1 MPKNI
6 IPLHTPQSPSS
17 LDNRQP
23 NQLDRP
29 QNAHQLVMMKAELV
43 TQPANWSPSLQSVLD
58 KPPASFPAQIM
69 LGGLVFFL
77 AFGAWANIGEI
88 DDVGNSQGRLVPK
101 GEVYKVNPV
110 ELGKVASIHV
120 AEGQTVKAGQVLLEL
135 DTELSK
141 SEVERLQQLLNV
153 SQLELVEKRSLID
166 RALMEV
172 QTRQAIALADSQG
185 QKAAIAQAEA
195 KAATL
200 IGQISQQEAA
210 KTASEERVERLK
222 PLVEEGSL
230 SKEALFQADQNL
242 RERTLAITQSQGELN
257 QTKAEITRLQ
267 AGLDQK
273 AGEGNTTSLQTQ
285 QRIQQLQMEMTQIR
299 AKIGENQ
306 NLLANAKTKLKQRYI
321 YSPIAGTISTLHV
334 GKIGEVVQPGQ
345 NIAEISPQGAPLVLL
360 ASLPSRE
367 AGFVKLGMP
376 VQLKFDAFPYQE
388 YGIIP
393 GKVIEISRD
402 AKPHEKLGTVY
413 QVQVELERNSV
424 PSHQG
429 IVKFKAGQTA
439 SAEIVLRRRRI
450 VDILLDPIKQLQKG
464 NISL

>member
-1 MPKNI
+1 MSRNI
-6 IPLHTPQSPSS
+6 IPSQTSQSSSS
-17 LDNRQP
+17 LDRRKPSELDLPYDTQQP
-23 NQLDRP
+23 IT
-29 QNAHQLVMMKAELV
+29 MKAELV
-43 TQPANWSPSLQSVLD
+43 SQQAKWSASLQTVLD
-58 KPPASFPAQIM
+58 QPPASFPGQIM
-69 LGGLVFFL
+69 IGGLVFCL
-77 AFGAWANIGEI
+77 AFGVWANIGEI
-88 DDVGNSQGRLVPK
+88 DEVGHSQGRLVPK

-110 ELGKVASIHV
+110 ELGKVANIHV
-120 AEGQTVKAGQVLLEL
+120 TEGQTVKSGQVLLEL
-135 DTELSK
+135 DTELAK

-153 SQLELVEKRSLID
+153 AQLELIEKRSLID

-172 QTRQAIALADSQG
+172 QTRKAIAIADSQG
-185 QKAAIAQAEA
+185 QQAAIAQAES

-210 KTASEERVERLK
+210 KAASEERVERLK

-242 RERTLAITQSQGELN
+242 RERTLVITQSQGELN
-257 QTKAEITRLQ
+257 QTKAEINRLQ
-267 AGLDQK
+267 AGLEQK
-273 AGEGNTTSLQTQ
+273 AGEGDTTRLQTE

-299 AKIGENQ
+299 AKITENR
-306 NLLANAKTKLKQRYI
+306 NLLASAKTKLKQKYI
-321 YSPIAGTISTLHV
+321 YSPIAGTISTLNV

-367 AGFVKLGMP
+367 AGFVKPGMQ

-393 GKVIEISRD
+393 GKVSEISPD

-413 QVQVELERNSV
+413 QVQVQLERNSV
-424 PSHQG
+424 ASHQG
-429 IVKFKAGQTA
+429 TVKFKAGQTA

-464 NISL
+464 AISM